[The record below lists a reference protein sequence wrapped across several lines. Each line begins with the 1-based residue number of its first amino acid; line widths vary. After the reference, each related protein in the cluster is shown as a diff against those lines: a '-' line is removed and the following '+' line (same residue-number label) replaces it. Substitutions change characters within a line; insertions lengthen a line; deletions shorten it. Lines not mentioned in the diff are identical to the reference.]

1 MWDDITASPEPE
13 HVAAITALTAAAAP
27 RCGRTVVV
35 AIDGPSGAGKTTLAQ
50 GVVDALTALPG
61 ILGPGVS
68 SGVSSGVE
76 LVHMDHLY
84 PGWDGLAA
92 APNLLTAQVLA
103 PISRGEPA
111 AYRLWSWLREEWKGS
126 RAVLPCRFLVV
137 EGCGASVMPAGAYA
151 AVRVFVEA
159 DRGLRME
166 RGIARD
172 GEAYRPKW
180 QQWAEQET
188 TLFESDGTR
197 QRADLVVD
205 TSSV

>member
-1 MWDDITASPEPE
+1 MWDDITASAEPE
-13 HVAAITALTAAAAP
+13 HVAAIIALAVAATP
-27 RCGRTVVV
+27 RCGTTVVV

-50 GVVDALTALPG
+50 GVVDALAALPG
-61 ILGPGVS
+61 ILGPS
-68 SGVSSGVE
+68 IATGVE
-76 LVHMDHLY
+76 LVHMDQLY

-92 APNLLTAQVLA
+92 APGLLTTQVLA
-103 PISRGEPA
+103 PIARGEPA

-126 RAVLPCRFLVV
+126 RAVPPSRFLVV
-137 EGCGASVMPAGAYA
+137 EGCGASVLPAGAYA

-180 QQWAEQET
+180 QRWADQET
-188 TLFESDGTR
+188 ALFDSDETR
-197 QRADLVVD
+197 RRADLVLD